1 MNMFKSTLAAL
12 AVTSSLL
19 AAAPANAVL
28 TNWYLDTNGAAAGGL
43 SQVAQYVDLTGRA
56 YAHNTFT
63 SGTTFNFDEFGTFNA
78 FSADQTTV
86 LSPSLTA
93 EFFGTG
99 SGTTGGALNFGTG
112 SLSIFSGA
120 TNIAN
125 FNLLSGS
132 ATLNAGTVLPNG
144 AISLIFQ
151 ATSLANGYFFTSGMQ
166 DLADLLA
173 GQTIV
178 FGFATTNAIPIDGP
192 VSQAIVDG
200 YNANFGPDILTT
212 VPINQITDVYISN
225 NGQFQLALPE
235 PGSLALMGIGLL
247 GLALGSRRK
256 QA

>member
-43 SQVAQYVDLTGRA
+43 SQVAQYVDLTGQA

-63 SGTTFNFDEFGTFNA
+63 SMTAFNFNEFGTFNS

-86 LSPSLTA
+86 LNPFLTA
-93 EFFGTG
+93 TFSGTG
-99 SGTTGGALNFGTG
+99 SGTTGGMLNFATG

-125 FNLLSGS
+125 FSLITGS

-151 ATSLANGYFFTSGMQ
+151 ATSLATGYFFDSGMN
-166 DLADLLA
+166 DLSTILA
-173 GQTIV
+173 TNPLI
-178 FGFATTNAIPIDGP
+178 FGFATTNAIPINGP
-192 VSQAIVDG
+192 VSTAIVNG
-200 YNANFGPDILTT
+200 YNANFNPDILPTL
-212 VPINQITDVYISN
+212 VPNQTTDVYISN
-225 NGQFQLALPE
+225 NGQIQLQIPE